1 MNTRKDEI
9 LIIKLNEIN
18 LSMLFLNW
26 GIQMKN
32 LTLWW
37 IKISKIKILK
47 MREVICVNIG
57 QAGIQ
62 IGNSCWT
69 LFCLEHN
76 IQPNWKMT

>member
-1 MNTRKDEI
+1 
-9 LIIKLNEIN
+9 
-18 LSMLFLNW
+18 
-26 GIQMKN
+26 MKN

-57 QAGIQ
+57 QAGVQ
-62 IGNSCWT
+62 IGNSCWK
-69 LFCLEHN
+69 LYCLEHN